1 MRATLRKVSVFL
13 IALAAIIWAAS
24 TFEAARLS
32 AAGRVH
38 SRIKH
43 PEVLVPSSSVP
54 QPVRLREEKRRGL
67 LAETWINGRGPYR
80 FVVDTGA
87 GISLVSDQLVAE
99 TGIRVNNG
107 RRTVISGMSGRG
119 TVSTREAVID
129 QIALGYHDN
138 FLPRQIR
145 VLVAP
150 VPQGIDG
157 ILDPTEAFAPLGYS
171 IDFPNLQLRAFDP
184 KSSGLKL
191 RNQPPDGT
199 TVRWIRDRESS
210 RPFVRLGDGRL
221 ALLDTGSGLGLGI
234 RDPNSSNHEGRS
246 RDERIHDLGGGTVQV
261 VRVAPST
268 VTINALVLRGVPTD
282 ILRGVAVDTPV
293 ILGRDALF
301 PFRITFDPLNR
312 LIEIAPARENR

>member
-1 MRATLRKVSVFL
+1 MRATLRKASVFL
-13 IALAAIIWAAS
+13 IALAASIWAAS
-24 TFEAARLS
+24 TFEAAPLS
-32 AAGRVH
+32 AASTHIRTTT
-38 SRIKH
+38 KQ
-43 PEVLVPSSSVP
+43 PETLATSTSVP
-54 QPVRLREEKRRGL
+54 QPVRLREEKQRGL

-80 FVVDTGA
+80 FAVDTGA
-87 GISLVSDQLVAE
+87 GISLVSDRLVAE
-99 TGIRVNNG
+99 AGIRVNSG
-107 RRTVISGMSGRG
+107 RRTISGISGRG

-138 FLPRQIR
+138 LLPGQIR

-150 VPQGIDG
+150 VPEGIDG

-171 IDFPNLQLRAFDP
+171 IDIPNLQLRAFDP
-184 KSSGLKL
+184 KSNGLNL
-191 RNQPPDGT
+191 RKQPPDGT

-234 RDPNSSNHEGRS
+234 RDPNSSTHERGR
-246 RDERIHDLGGGTVQV
+246 RDEGIHDLGGGTFQV
-261 VRVAPST
+261 VRVEPST

-312 LIEIAPARENR
+312 LIEIAPAPDNR

>member
-1 MRATLRKVSVFL
+1 MRATLRKASVFL
-13 IALAAIIWAAS
+13 IALAAITWAAS
-24 TFEAARLS
+24 SFEAAHLS
-32 AAGRVH
+32 AA
-38 SRIKH
+38 STRI
-43 PEVLVPSSSVP
+43 PSTIEALATGTVVP
-54 QPVRLREEKRRGL
+54 QPVRLRDEKQRGL
-67 LAETWINGRGPYR
+67 IANTWINGRGPYR

-87 GISLVSDQLVAE
+87 GISLVSDRLVAE
-99 TGIRVNNG
+99 AGIRVNSG
-107 RRTVISGMSGRG
+107 RRTEISGMSGRG

-129 QIALGYHDN
+129 QIALGYYDN
-138 FLPRQIR
+138 VLPGQSR

-171 IDFPNLQLRAFDP
+171 IDIPNLQLRAFDP
-184 KSSGLKL
+184 QISGLNL

-199 TVRWIRDRESS
+199 TVSWVRDRESR

-234 RDPNSSNHEGRS
+234 RDPNSSNHERGR
-246 RDERIHDLGGGTVQV
+246 RNERIHDLGGGTIQV
-261 VRVAPST
+261 VRVEPST
-268 VTINALVLRGVPTD
+268 ITINALVLRGVPTD

-312 LIEIAPARENR
+312 LIEIAPPPQNR

>member
-1 MRATLRKVSVFL
+1 MRATLKKTSVFF
-13 IALAAIIWAAS
+13 IALAASTWAAS
-24 TFEAARLS
+24 SFEAAHLY
-32 AAGRVH
+32 AASTRAPLTIEALATGSV
-38 SRIKH
+38 
-43 PEVLVPSSSVP
+43 VP
-54 QPVRLREEKRRGL
+54 QPVRLRDEKQRGL
-67 LAETWINGRGPYR
+67 IVDTWINGRGPYR

-87 GISLVSDQLVAE
+87 GISLVSDRLVAE
-99 TGIRVNNG
+99 AGIRVNNE
-107 RRTVISGMSGRG
+107 RRTEISGMSGRG

-129 QIALGYHDN
+129 RIALGYHDN
-138 FLPRQIR
+138 VLPGQSR

-171 IDFPNLQLRAFDP
+171 IDIPNLQLRAFDP
-184 KSSGLKL
+184 KISGLNL

-199 TVRWIRDRESS
+199 TVSWARDRESR

-234 RDPNSSNHEGRS
+234 RDPNSSNHERGR
-246 RDERIHDLGGGTVQV
+246 RNERIHDLGGGTIQV
-261 VRVAPST
+261 VRVEPST
-268 VTINALVLRGVPTD
+268 ITINALVLRGVPTD

-312 LIEIAPARENR
+312 LIEIAPPLQNR